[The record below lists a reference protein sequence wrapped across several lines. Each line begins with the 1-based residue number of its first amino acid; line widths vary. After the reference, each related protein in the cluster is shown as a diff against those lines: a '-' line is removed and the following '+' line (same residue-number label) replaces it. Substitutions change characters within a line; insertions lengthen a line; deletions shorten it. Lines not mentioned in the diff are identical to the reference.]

1 MIMDKKKG
9 LILSFI
15 TMFFWAL
22 HDVSFRFAAV
32 EYSVEPTVFICFTL
46 FVTAFVLIVVAGPG
60 AGGMSTLKRGH
71 TWAYGVLAVFL
82 NIAQVFALIYITT
95 TEMNFL
101 NRATVV
107 MSILATWMF
116 FARRPHFSD
125 LIGGSLVLGG
135 LYFIAEGLDPAIRV
149 QALVCILFVAFTSVA
164 TAMLGEI
171 HPENN
176 NAETIRARSRVAG
189 YVLLVS
195 SFVFLVMTL
204 AVALLKENSTEIANA
219 LPIISGFPSL
229 GDFLHK
235 PTFFIA
241 LILGLTVM
249 PIAMY
254 FFFYATKTAKTETF
268 MAVSSTLP
276 FFTYAVEWL
285 ASKFGLL
292 DISAI
297 THKDLIAGAVIVAGA
312 FLIEYMR
319 YGNLKRKEIA
329 VVAESTS
336 DDFDMVNTALRFF
349 DNNLTVVAEKL
360 GVPVK
365 DVEKVVE
372 GAGGVSFDVSS
383 KMYRTILRNYHR
395 NIATVDPLTGLPNRD
410 ALTGAVEGA
419 LANKEEFSLVF
430 IDLNKFK
437 PINDTY
443 GHEAGDTILK
453 TVSVRLKNELS
464 VGAVVSRIG
473 GDEFVIMLRDVNRK
487 QSEDLMLDITD
498 IIAEDIYL
506 ETANVEVS
514 VGASL
519 GLAVAYE
526 DGETLDELLKKADTE
541 MYENKGDQ
549 AR

>member
-1 MIMDKKKG
+1 MAIDKKKG

-32 EYSVEPTVFICFTL
+32 EYKVEPTVFICFTL
-46 FVTAFVLIVVAGPG
+46 FVAAFVLIVVAGPG
-60 AGGMSTLKRGH
+60 TGGMATLKRGH
-71 TWAYGVLAVFL
+71 TWAYGIFEVLL
-82 NIAQVFALIYITT
+82 NIAQMFALIYITT

-101 NRATVV
+101 NRTTVI
-107 MSILATWMF
+107 MSLIATWMF
-116 FARRPHFSD
+116 FGRKLHLSD
-125 LIGGSLVLGG
+125 IIGGSLVLGG
-135 LYFIAEGLDPAIRV
+135 LYYIAEGLDPAIRI
-149 QALVCILFVAFTSVA
+149 QALVCIFFVAFTSVA

-176 NAETIRARSRVAG
+176 GAETVRARSRVAG

-195 SFVFLVMTL
+195 SFVFLAVTL
-204 AVALLKENSTEIANA
+204 GVAFLKANAGAVALDF
-219 LPIISGFPSL
+219 PIISGLPEL
-229 GDFLHK
+229 ADFAYK
-235 PTFFIA
+235 PTFIIA
-241 LILGLTVM
+241 LVLGLTVM

-285 ASKFGLL
+285 AAKFGFL
-292 DISAI
+292 DISGI
-297 THKDLIAGAVIVAGA
+297 TSRDLIAGAVIVMGA

-319 YGNLKRKEIA
+319 HQNIKRKAKA
-329 VVAESTS
+329 VKKESS
-336 DDFDMVNTALRFF
+336 NDDYDMVNTALRFC
-349 DNNLTVVAEKL
+349 DHNLTVVATRL

-365 DVEKVVE
+365 DIEKVVE
-372 GAGGVSFDVSS
+372 GEGHVSFDVSAT
-383 KMYRTILRNYHR
+383 KYRTILRNYHR

-419 LANKEEFSLVF
+419 LANKEAFSLVF

-453 TVSVRLKNELS
+453 EVSNRLKNDLS
-464 VGAVVSRIG
+464 SNAVVSRIG
-473 GDEFVIMLRDVNRK
+473 GDEFVIMLRDVNRNE
-487 QSEDLMLDITD
+487 SEALMVEILA
-498 IIAEDIYL
+498 IIEEDVYL
-506 ETANVEVS
+506 ESEKIDIS

-526 DGETLDELLKKADTE
+526 DGDTMDALLKKADKE
-541 MYENKGDQ
+541 MYENKEPSE
-549 AR
+549 R